1 MRARNARYRR
11 ARKGR
16 YFLRDLAG
24 GRYQVFARHR
34 NLGKRHAYET
44 PTDVIA
50 RSGLFDHS
58 RKAACEGGGEQ
69 SLCTEQPY
77 LMTSR
82 DRSTAPWPSVGLLYG
97 PLLFFLFKQ
106 QRFAIPYDPVLKCV
120 DGTIPANL
128 SSLAVALHQFER
140 ACATSH
146 LEAKM
151 IRAYPNYSFLFHAD
165 QPFF

>member
-1 MRARNARYRR
+1 MKRPPTLLPHQGSSTTAEKR
-11 ARKGR
+11 
-16 YFLRDLAG
+16 LAKAEVSS
-24 GRYQVFARHR
+24 RS
-34 NLGKRHAYET
+34 
-44 PTDVIA
+44 A
-50 RSGLFDHS
+50 RS
-58 RKAACEGGGEQ
+58 E
-69 SLCTEQPY
+69 PY

-106 QRFAIPYDPVLKCV
+106 QPFAIPYDPVLKCV

-140 ACATSH
+140 AYATPH

-151 IRAYPNYSFLFHAD
+151 IRAYPNYSFSFHAD

>member
-50 RSGLFDHS
+50 TSGLFDHS

-69 SLCTEQPY
+69 SLCTERALFDDLAGSKHRALAFSGSPLRAVTLLPLQAAAIRH
-77 LMTSR
+77 TV
-82 DRSTAPWPSVGLLYG
+82 RSCVEVRRRNDTCQSLVSCRSAPP
-97 PLLFFLFKQ
+97 
-106 QRFAIPYDPVLKCV
+106 I
-120 DGTIPANL
+120 
-128 SSLAVALHQFER
+128 
-140 ACATSH
+140 
-146 LEAKM
+146 
-151 IRAYPNYSFLFHAD
+151 
-165 QPFF
+165 